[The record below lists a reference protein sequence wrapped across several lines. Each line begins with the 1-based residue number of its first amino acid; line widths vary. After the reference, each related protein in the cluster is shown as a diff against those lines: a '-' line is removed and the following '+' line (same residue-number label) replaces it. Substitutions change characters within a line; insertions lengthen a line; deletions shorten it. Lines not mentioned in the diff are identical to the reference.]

1 VSGTIAIVL
10 NYRTPRD
17 TITAVRSLE
26 ASNSATAATIV
37 VDNASRDGSAELL
50 ATELPN
56 VRLILA
62 DTNGGFSSGCNL
74 GIREALQLGAQ
85 RVLLLNSDVIVPSHA
100 VGALERALAADPA
113 LGIVAPILVSHSD
126 PEVVQSLGIRFSQT
140 TGRMLHIGSGVRRA
154 AVPPFE
160 RRDVDGVSGCAML
173 VKRDVFERIGLLTEE
188 YFFGFED
195 LDFCLR
201 ARADRFQ
208 TACIGTA
215 TVRHY
220 GNLSIGRASER
231 RIYFATRNHLLL
243 AHRCAGLQSR
253 SARWLQTAAILGFN
267 LAHVL
272 FTADVPRSKGLAG
285 LMRGARDHFAG
296 RYGPDGSR

>member
-1 VSGTIAIVL
+1 
-10 NYRTPRD
+10 
-17 TITAVRSLE
+17 
-26 ASNSATAATIV
+26 
-37 VDNASRDGSAELL
+37 
-50 ATELPN
+50 
-56 VRLILA
+56 
-62 DTNGGFSSGCNL
+62 
-74 GIREALQLGAQ
+74 
-85 RVLLLNSDVIVPSHA
+85 
-100 VGALERALAADPA
+100 
-113 LGIVAPILVSHSD
+113 
-126 PEVVQSLGIRFSQT
+126 
-140 TGRMLHIGSGVRRA
+140 
-154 AVPPFE
+154 
-160 RRDVDGVSGCAML
+160 ML

-243 AHRCAGLQSR
+243 AHRCARLQSR

-272 FTADVPRSKGLAG
+272 FTADVPRSKGLPG
-285 LMRGARDHFAG
+285 FMRGVRDHFAG
-296 RYGPDGSR
+296 RYGADGSSSAA